1 VTTVWKTS
9 KGSKARSLLE
19 ISLVILDW
27 GIRLAGT
34 FFDANVKGSKGG
46 IDMIKNVP

>member
-1 VTTVWKTS
+1 MTTVWKTS
-9 KGSKARSLLE
+9 KGSKARSLFEVGL
-19 ISLVILDW
+19 ILDW

>member
-1 VTTVWKTS
+1 MTTVWKSS

-19 ISLVILDW
+19 FGLILDW
-27 GIRLAGT
+27 GIQLVGT